1 MQKHVFLG
9 LGSNLNDRES
19 YLTNAIACLNAHEE
33 INVLSKSSMM
43 QTDPVGAIA
52 QPMFLNMVIEIETSL
67 LPRRLLKV
75 CLEIEVANGRVRAE
89 KWGPRTLDI
98 DMLFYGDAII
108 DEPGLCVPH
117 PEVASR
123 RFVLAPL
130 AEIAPKFEHPVLRE
144 PVLAMLQLL

>member
-19 YLTNAIACLNAHEE
+19 YLTNAIACLDAHEE

-98 DMLFYGDAII
+98 DMLFYGDSII

>member
-19 YLTNAIACLNAHEE
+19 YLTNAIACLDAHEE

-52 QPMFLNMVIEIETSL
+52 QPMFLNMVIEIETIL